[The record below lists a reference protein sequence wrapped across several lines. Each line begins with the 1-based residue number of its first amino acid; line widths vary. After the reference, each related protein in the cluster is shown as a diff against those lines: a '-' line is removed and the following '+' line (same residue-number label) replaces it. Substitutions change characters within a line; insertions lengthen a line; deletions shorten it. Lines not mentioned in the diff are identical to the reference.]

1 MPIGIADFNQYMQ
14 LLVAAPEILDS
25 WGIAPVPGHVNED
38 GDLVRWA
45 GGTGMDTTS
54 MMLFNDTPEE
64 KQDIAW
70 EFLKWY
76 TSPEIQ
82 TEYGLNLE
90 QFRGETFRWN
100 SANIEAFENMPW
112 RQQDLESILEQWKW
126 VKDMPNVPGSYMTTR
141 QLDFSWNQTVLENI
155 NPRIQLENATKDI
168 NRELTRK
175 QIEFDIIDENGNVID
190 PIELLDVSEP
200 WEGVEKK

>member
-1 MPIGIADFNQYMQ
+1 
-14 LLVAAPEILDS
+14 
-25 WGIAPVPGHVNED
+25 
-38 GDLVRWA
+38 
-45 GGTGMDTTS
+45 
-54 MMLFNDTPEE
+54 MLFR
-64 KQDIAW
+64 
-70 EFLKWY
+70 F
-76 TSPEIQ
+76 
-82 TEYGLNLE
+82 
-90 QFRGETFRWN
+90 
-100 SANIEAFENMPW
+100 ANIEAFENMPW
-112 RQQDLESILEQWKW
+112 RQRDLESILEQWKW